1 MNVKLDPHMPG
12 AGRAPNIVGQMNKG
26 QTVNFVYEGNVK
38 VVEPHAL
45 GTSTKDG
52 SLIMRGFQVAGT
64 SGRPLPV
71 WALYTVAKME
81 LVEPGSEVS
90 HAPREGYS
98 MGDAA
103 TADIVAQL
111 EL

>member
-1 MNVKLDPHMPG
+1 MHKLDPHMPG
-12 AGRAPNIVGQMNKG
+12 AGRAAIIVGLMKKG
-26 QTVNFVYEGNVK
+26 QTVNFVYEGKVK
-38 VVEPHAL
+38 VVEAHAV

-52 SLIMRGFQVAGT
+52 SLSMRGFQVAGT
-64 SGRPLPV
+64 SSRPLPC

-90 HAPREGYS
+90 QAPREGFS
-98 MGDAA
+98 QGDAA
-103 TADIVAQL
+103 MAEIVAEI

>member
-1 MNVKLDPHMPG
+1 MSKLDPHTPG
-12 AGRAPNIVGQMNKG
+12 SGRAAVIVGLMKKG
-26 QTVNFVYEGNVK
+26 QTVNFVYEGKVK
-38 VVEPHAL
+38 VVEPHAV

-64 SGRPLPV
+64 SSRPLPV

-81 LVEPGSEVS
+81 LVEPGAEASQ
-90 HAPREGYS
+90 APREGYS

-103 TADIVAQL
+103 MADIISQIQL
-111 EL
+111 